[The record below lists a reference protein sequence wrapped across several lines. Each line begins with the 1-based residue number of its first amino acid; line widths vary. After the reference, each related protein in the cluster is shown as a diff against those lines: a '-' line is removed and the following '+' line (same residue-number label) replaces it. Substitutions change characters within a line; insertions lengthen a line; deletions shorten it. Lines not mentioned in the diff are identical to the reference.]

1 MNIGAKIKFLRK
13 EKKVTQEELAEYLH
27 ISSQAVSKWETG
39 ASSPDID
46 LLPKLAIF
54 FGTSLDMLLNFDQSQ
69 VDAAVEALG
78 RISLGQG
85 VKAGVHGGAS
95 SKE

>member
-1 MNIGAKIKFLRK
+1 MNIGEQIKFLRK

-54 FGTSLDMLLNFDQSQ
+54 FGTSLDMLLDFDQSQ

-85 VKAGVHGGAS
+85 VKAWSHNSAS
-95 SKE
+95 SNK